1 MSQANDLTVEP
12 LRRYPLRRSSIDA
25 LDAMEIVTP
34 TTIQAQTIPLLLD
47 GKDVIGEAHTGSGKT
62 LAFALPLVEQIDETE
77 MVVQALVLCPTREL
91 AQQVGGVIELLT
103 KGTKMRSTVVFGGR
117 AIGPQQDAIR
127 AGAQIVIGTP
137 GRILDHMSRRSLNLN
152 RVKFLVLDE
161 ADKMLDE
168 GFGPDVDRILART
181 SKDRQTALFSA
192 TTPGWVVNVSKKHLK
207 SPEVIQIEPEDGDA
221 PDIDHVVYE
230 TWGGG
235 KFEVLCTL
243 LDEQTEGSTL
253 VFGRT
258 KRGVTSLYTKLSK
271 LGYKVDELQG
281 DLNQQQRDRILRRFR
296 EEKVPVLVATNVAA
310 RGLDVLHI
318 GRVINYDVPESHEL
332 FTHRVGRTGRMG
344 RQGMAITLLGAED
357 LAKFHEIERG
367 LGRKL
372 PRLTADGKIVQ
383 PPARRNGRRAGG
395 LGKRVRARTA

>member
-1 MSQANDLTVEP
+1 MNDLTAEP
-12 LRRYPLRRSSIDA
+12 LRSYPLRESSLDA
-25 LDAMEIVTP
+25 LDKMDITTP
-34 TTIQAQTIPLLLD
+34 TPIQAKTIPLLLE
-47 GKDVIGEAHTGSGKT
+47 GKDIIGEAHTGSGKT
-62 LAFALPLVEQIDETE
+62 LAFSLPLVEQIDESKKE
-77 MVVQALVLCPTREL
+77 IQALVLCPTREL
-91 AQQVGGVIELLT
+91 AQQVAGVIELLT
-103 KGTKMRSTVVFGGR
+103 DGTKTKCVVVFGGR

-127 AGAQIVIGTP
+127 AGAQIVVGTP
-137 GRILDHMSRRSLNLN
+137 GRVLDHMNRRSMTLT

-161 ADKMLDE
+161 ADKMLDD

-192 TTPGWVVNVSKKHLK
+192 TTPTWVMSVSKKHLN

-221 PDIDHVVYE
+221 PAIEHVVYE

-235 KFEVLCTL
+235 KFEVLCKL
-243 LDEQTEGSTL
+243 LGEEVEGSTL

-258 KRGVTSLYTKLSK
+258 KRGVSSMYTKLSK
-271 LGYKVDELQG
+271 AGFKVEELQG
-281 DLNQQQRDRILRRFR
+281 DLNQQQRDRVLKLFR
-296 EEKVPVLVATNVAA
+296 EEKIPVLVATNVAA

-344 RQGMAITLLGAED
+344 RQGMAITLLAAED

-383 PPARRNGRRAGG
+383 PVAKRRGKRAGG
-395 LGKRVRARTA
+395 LGQRVRSKA